1 MATSIKLNS
10 PYYWDSSNVV
20 YNRTPLNTTLNN
32 INTSLN
38 NINTSL
44 TGLNTKANNCK
55 DYLKIYKSN
64 SSEPLD
70 WPGAIGQWTV
80 FGSMTTWQQY
90 GSRLT
95 RDGYWIKIG
104 AGVEKIRIRAQV
116 LCQIDAWSANDWLM
130 LGIGKNGTTTNIGT
144 IVAKTIISELA
155 WINLQ
160 CEAIV
165 DVVEGDYFGMYVRN
179 EVNKS
184 FKFYNYSSGFGNT
197 PSCSLEVEVIK
208 YSDNL

>member
-20 YNRTPLNTTLNN
+20 YNRTPLNTV
-32 INTSLN
+32 LN

-44 TGLNTKANNCK
+44 TGLNTKTNNCK
-55 DYLKIYKSN
+55 DYIKIYKTN
-64 SSEPLD
+64 NTEPLD
-70 WPGAIGQWTV
+70 WPGNVGVWTV
-80 FGSMTTWQQY
+80 FGSLTTWQQY
-90 GSRLT
+90 GSLLA

-104 AGVEKIRIRAQV
+104 ANIEKVRVRAQV
-116 LCQIDAWSANDWLM
+116 ICQIDAWSANDWLM
-130 LGIGKNGTTTNIGT
+130 LGIGMNGSTNNIGT
-144 IVAKTIISELA
+144 IVAKSIISELG
-155 WINLQ
+155 WITLQ

-165 DVVEGDYFGMYVRN
+165 DVKQGDYFGMYVRN

-184 FKFYNYSSGFGNT
+184 FKFYNYASGFGST
-197 PSCSLEVEVIK
+197 PSCALEVEVIK